1 MIKLMISHRAISKS
15 ICGNLNSRLKK
26 RGIFISERRVDG
38 VVEPKFEEP
47 PVGRG
52 RVMCGFMMGDAL
64 WMRRCRQLLSC
75 SC

>member
-1 MIKLMISHRAISKS
+1 
-15 ICGNLNSRLKK
+15 
-26 RGIFISERRVDG
+26 